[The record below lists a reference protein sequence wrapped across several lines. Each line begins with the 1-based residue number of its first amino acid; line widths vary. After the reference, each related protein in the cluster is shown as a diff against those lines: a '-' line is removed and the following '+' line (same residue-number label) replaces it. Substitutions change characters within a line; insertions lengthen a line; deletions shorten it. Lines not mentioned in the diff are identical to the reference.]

1 LVGFGNVGSCFINPY
16 KVERERFE
24 RTVNSRIERQLVFG
38 VGASVIGTCRCSDER
53 TVPRDYE
60 HRLQAAAS
68 KKKLSLRL
76 LPLGLKGEL
85 SLGTVAARHHAQDWV
100 AVPDDLGTV
109 PANLGSVAPT

>member
-1 LVGFGNVGSCFINPY
+1 VVIEQRASPDFGWLRKRRVMLHQPVQSGA
-16 KVERERFE
+16 REVRAYGE
-24 RTVNSRIERQLVFG
+24 LPHRK
-38 VGASVIGTCRCSDER
+38 AACSDER